1 MFRFERDQLRQPTK
15 SRFERDLS
23 IRFQDVDAAG
33 IIFYPNV
40 LALCHD
46 VYVDF
51 LAAHGSPLHEVL
63 QKPTWIAPIR
73 HAEADYF
80 RPLRFGD
87 RVTIAI
93 ALAHLEPAELP
104 SEVTLGY
111 QVAKGEEIHAVVQTV
126 HTFVD
131 PNTFKRVRIPDR
143 LVEAFS
149 GLG

>member
-1 MFRFERDQLRQPTK
+1 MFRFERDQLKQPSK
-15 SRFERDLS
+15 SRFARELS

-51 LAAHGSPLHEVL
+51 LAAHGSPLHEAL
-63 QKPTWIAPIR
+63 KTPTWIAPIR

-93 ALAHLEPAELP
+93 ALAHVEP

-111 QVAKGEEIHAVVQTV
+111 QVAKGEEIHAVAQTV

-131 PNTFKRVRIPDR
+131 PATFKRVRIPDQ

-149 GLG
+149 ALTGAG